1 MSLFKRLFSSRNKPQ
16 KEEDDS
22 FSTSKYMPE
31 NELPVDEQFMLNF
44 REKGGKF
51 LYCENEKEAFE
62 TFDHILLE
70 NEWHNSEICCFE
82 EDLQKQFS
90 DFNLNFSKK
99 VNTNVYFAS
108 CEYLIGNSGGILV
121 SSNQLKE
128 KKLGELPDNFIII
141 AYTSQLI
148 NTISEGLKGIKNRK
162 NNYIPTNITTIQL
175 FEAQKE
181 NNFLTYGSSAKNLY
195 LLLVEDL

>member
-1 MSLFKRLFSSRNKPQ
+1 MSLFRRLFSSRNKPQ

-51 LYCENEKEAFE
+51 LYCENEHEAFQ
-62 TFDHILLE
+62 TFDNILLE
-70 NEWHNSEICCFE
+70 NEWHNNEICCFE
-82 EDLQKQFS
+82 THLQKQFS
-90 DFNLNFSKK
+90 QFSIDFTKK
-99 VNTNVYFAS
+99 VSANVYFAS

-128 KKLGELPDNFIII
+128 KKLDELPENFIII

-148 NTISEGLKGIKNRK
+148 STISEGLKGIKNK
-162 NNYIPTNITTIQL
+162 KSNYIPTNITTIQL

>member
-1 MSLFKRLFSSRNKPQ
+1 MSLFKRLFSSRKNPK
-16 KEEDDS
+16 KEDDDS

-31 NELPVDEQFMLNF
+31 NEFPVDEQFMLNF

-51 LYCENEKEAFE
+51 LYCENMKEAFQ
-62 TFDHILLE
+62 TFDNILLE
-70 NEWHNSEICCFE
+70 NNWHGNDICCFE
-82 EDLQKQFS
+82 EDLKTEFAN
-90 DFNLNFSKK
+90 FNVNFTKK
-99 VNTNVYFAS
+99 NNSTVYFAS

-128 KKLGELPDNFIII
+128 KKLNELPDNFIII

-162 NNYIPTNITTIQL
+162 NNFIPTNITTIQL
-175 FEAQKE
+175 FEAQRE